1 MLRKFLKAKIHG
13 ATVTRTD
20 LNYEGSIGID
30 KALMDAAGILPL
42 ESVHVWNSTN
52 GNRLETY
59 AIASETGS
67 GDICLNGAAARLAM
81 PGDLVIIASYGWVEE
96 SCLPAHEAH
105 VVVVDNQNRPV
116 KASVKRP
123 S

>member
-20 LNYEGSIGID
+20 LTYEGSIGID

-52 GNRLETY
+52 GTRLETY
-59 AIASETGS
+59 AITSEAGS
-67 GDICLNGAAARLAM
+67 GEICLNGAAARLAM
-81 PGDLVIIASYGWVEE
+81 PGDIVIIASYCWIEE
-96 SCLPAHEAH
+96 SRLPAHEAR
-105 VVVVDNQNRPV
+105 VVAVDDKNRPV
-116 KASVKRP
+116 KTSIKRP
-123 S
+123 A

>member
-1 MLRKFLKAKIHG
+1 MLRKFLKAKIHA

-20 LNYEGSIGID
+20 LTYEGSIGID

-52 GNRLETY
+52 GIRLETY
-59 AIASETGS
+59 AIVSEAGS

-81 PGDLVIIASYGWVEE
+81 PGDTVIIASYCWVEE
-96 SCLPAHEAH
+96 SALPTHEARI
-105 VVVVDNQNRPV
+105 VVVDEKNRL
-116 KASVKRP
+116 AGTSVKRP
-123 S
+123 A